1 VTDPAGGGAGP
12 PESEH
17 DPSHPHHHPRLEALE
32 AAAIEA
38 ELETGVHEDTIEEAK
53 RHILWRM
60 VRISIGALVT
70 AGGIAL
76 LALPGPGLVV
86 VALGLGILAQ
96 DVPFARRLL
105 DRVEDRIPRDENGNL
120 PTSAKALLALSVMLA
135 VVGTGLSLW
144 WTFLR

>member
-1 VTDPAGGGAGP
+1 M
-12 PESEH
+12 E
-17 DPSHPHHHPRLEALE
+17 HPREHLRERIHDLE

-38 ELETGVHEDTIEEAK
+38 ELDTGVREDTVEEAK
-53 RHILWRM
+53 RHILLRI
-60 VRISIGALVT
+60 VRVTIGALVT
-70 AGGIAL
+70 AGGVAL

-105 DRVEDRIPRDENGNL
+105 DKVEDRIPRNDDGSL
-120 PTSAKALLALSVMLA
+120 PTSAKALLGLSIGLA
-135 VVGTGLSLW
+135 FVCTSLSLW